1 MLYLSGVAERQFVFN
16 IIEEDVHSQR
26 FRQNAKLGTDVAV
39 TDDAQL
45 FTTRFE
51 AADRLLVP
59 HPAVRF
65 GVGFR
70 HAAQHQQQ
78 FADHQLGH
86 RAGVRERRVKHR
98 NTALRSGVQIDL
110 VGPDAEATDGNQF
123 FRCGENLFSQMGTG
137 TQADEMGITDRR
149 FQLF

>member
-70 HAAQHQQQ
+70 HAAQHQQ
-78 FADHQLGH
+78 
-86 RAGVRERRVKHR
+86 
-98 NTALRSGVQIDL
+98 
-110 VGPDAEATDGNQF
+110 
-123 FRCGENLFSQMGTG
+123 
-137 TQADEMGITDRR
+137 
-149 FQLF
+149 

>member
-1 MLYLSGVAERQFVFN
+1 MMPSF
-16 IIEEDVHSQR
+16 
-26 FRQNAKLGTDVAV
+26 
-39 TDDAQL
+39 

-59 HPAVRF
+59 YPAVRF